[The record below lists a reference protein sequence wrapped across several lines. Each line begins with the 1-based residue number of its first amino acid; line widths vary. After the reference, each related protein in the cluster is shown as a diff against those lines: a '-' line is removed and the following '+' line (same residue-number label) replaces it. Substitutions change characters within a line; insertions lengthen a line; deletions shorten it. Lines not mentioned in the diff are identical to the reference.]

1 MSERLLRAT
10 ARFFGSPKNFTGWLI
25 LVSVWGCAGPLFHF
39 SNTWQL
45 MVNTPTTL
53 VELFAAIA
61 IQHVANEVERKQD
74 ATQALEM
81 RLTEHIE
88 DITERIEKKSEAQL
102 AWMAHLHRTLWGLR
116 NELVHEAAGTAA
128 SSADPPQ
135 AANRA

>member
-10 ARFFGSPKNFTGWLI
+10 ARFFGSPKNFAAWICLVTAWGATGPI
-25 LVSVWGCAGPLFHF
+25 FHF

-45 MVNTPTTL
+45 LVNTPTTL

-116 NELVHEAAGTAA
+116 NELVCEKAG
-128 SSADPPQ
+128 SSATAPDPS
-135 AANRA
+135 